1 MNFICEPALQE
12 YMQKKKRAAILVEEI
27 TSSNSD
33 FEITELHIRLAD
45 ERTAKLF
52 KTKKRYYACQT
63 DFGEVLLPPFKL
75 KIADTVVFSRN
86 KICGAKGD
94 SKIRRSSTGFVY
106 TIRRQ

>member
-52 KTKKRYYACQT
+52 KTKSAIMPAKRTLERCCCRP
-63 DFGEVLLPPFKL
+63 L
-75 KIADTVVFSRN
+75 S
-86 KICGAKGD
+86 
-94 SKIRRSSTGFVY
+94 
-106 TIRRQ
+106 

>member
-52 KTKKRYYACQT
+52 KTKKRYYACQR
-63 DFGEVLLPPFKL
+63 E
-75 KIADTVVFSRN
+75 
-86 KICGAKGD
+86 
-94 SKIRRSSTGFVY
+94 SKRREGRTGFVY
-106 TIRRQ
+106 TKRRQ

>member
-12 YMQKKKRAAILVEEI
+12 YMQKKKRTAILVEEI

-33 FEITELHIRLAD
+33 FEITELHIRLVD
-45 ERTAKLF
+45 EKAARLF

-75 KIADTVVFSRN
+75 KIADTVVFSL
-86 KICGAKGD
+86 KSFLGIKYVAQKG
-94 SKIRRSSTGFVY
+94 IET
-106 TIRRQ
+106 